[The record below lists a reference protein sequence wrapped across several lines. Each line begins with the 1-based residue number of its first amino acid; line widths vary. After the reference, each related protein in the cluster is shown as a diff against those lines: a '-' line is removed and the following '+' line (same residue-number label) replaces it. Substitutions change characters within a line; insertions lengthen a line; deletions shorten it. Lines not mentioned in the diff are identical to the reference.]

1 MLPQI
6 NSSSALDVTVD
17 TALSEGLTTAY
28 RNVAFLARLAAGR
41 PGAPRL
47 LVEGESFRHETSRH
61 ERARGVVTAPGA
73 SARASEHQQKHFSV
87 QRSTVSQR
95 SEALNNAC
103 KRYISYTLGQGRVT
117 FVRHEAL
124 SQEFQSW

>member
-47 LVEGESFRHETSRH
+47 LVEGESFRHETSLAH
-61 ERARGVVTAPGA
+61 
-73 SARASEHQQKHFSV
+73 
-87 QRSTVSQR
+87 
-95 SEALNNAC
+95 
-103 KRYISYTLGQGRVT
+103 
-117 FVRHEAL
+117 
-124 SQEFQSW
+124 